1 MSASLPAG
9 PVAILSHAHP
19 SVSKGGAEIAAHALF
34 EGLRAL
40 GVPALFVA
48 AVPRRLAADVVLLDP
63 GERVLVYDEERYDH
77 FFNLSTPALVSELVA
92 LLRAEGA
99 GAVNF
104 HHFLN
109 FGLGALRA
117 VKQELGL
124 PSFLTLHEFLAMCA
138 HHGQMVTR
146 PARTLCERATPLRC
160 LRCFPE
166 LGIERATARRDLMLE
181 VLGEMDGFV
190 APSHFLAERFGE
202 WGLPRARIAVIENGL
217 AHGARPAAPRPAG
230 GRTVFSVFG
239 QLTPFKGVGTVLDA
253 ADEVALDPELAG
265 RIEIRLHG
273 LLVGQDEAFR
283 ARFEASLAAHPFLR
297 FAGPYENETVRRLM
311 AQSDYVVVPSTWW
324 ENSPVVIQE
333 SFSSGRPVICS
344 GIGGMAEKV
353 TPGESGLHFEPGDP
367 RDLVRVLRLAA
378 EPATRAALTRLPP
391 TLDEKTMASRYLAF
405 LGERLGERLAGPAPK
420 ARKRAANA

>member
-1 MSASLPAG
+1 MSATLPAG

-19 SVSKGGAEIAAHALF
+19 SVSKGGAEIAAYTLF
-34 EGLRAL
+34 TGLRAL
-40 GVPALFVA
+40 GVPAIFVA

-63 GERVLVYDEERYDH
+63 GERVLVFEEERYDH
-77 FFNLSTPALVSELVA
+77 FFNLSTPALVQELVA

-117 VKQELGL
+117 VKAELGL
-124 PSFLTLHEFLAMCA
+124 PCFLTLHEFLAMCA

-146 PARTLCERATPLRC
+146 PARTLCDRATPLRC

-181 VLGEMDGFV
+181 VLGRMDGFV
-190 APSHFLAERFGE
+190 APSHFLADRFAE
-202 WGLPRARIAVIENGL
+202 WGLARERIAVIENGL
-217 AHGARPAAPRPAG
+217 AHAASPLPARPPG

-239 QLTPFKGVGTVLDA
+239 QLTPFKGVGTILDA
-253 ADEVALDPELAG
+253 AEEIALDPDLAA

-273 LLVGQDEAFR
+273 LLVGQDETFR

-311 AQSDYVVVPSTWW
+311 GQADYVVVPSTWW

-333 SFSSGRPVICS
+333 SFGAGRPVICS

-353 TPGESGLHFEPGDP
+353 TPGESGLHFEPGDA

-378 EPATRAALTRLPP
+378 EPGARAALTRLPP
-391 TLDEKTMASRYLAF
+391 TLDEKAMASRYLAF
-405 LGERLGERLAGPAPK
+405 LGERLAVPVPK
-420 ARKRAANA
+420 PRKRAASA